1 MTKRRL
7 CGWIAVLVLFLNS
20 FMNTFLPAVAADK
33 TYDETDAT
41 FIDNEVKLAEVVSAY
56 GLSEDNTLYALLSPS
71 EEYKDYDFSKA
82 TVALQSNATTAEKL
96 GSMR

>member
-7 CGWIAVLVLFLNS
+7 CGWIAVLALFLNS
-20 FMNTFLPAVAADK
+20 AVNSVLPVMAAD
-33 TYDETDAT
+33 TVHDETDAT

-71 EEYKDYDFSKA
+71 EDYKD
-82 TVALQSNATTAEKL
+82 
-96 GSMR
+96 